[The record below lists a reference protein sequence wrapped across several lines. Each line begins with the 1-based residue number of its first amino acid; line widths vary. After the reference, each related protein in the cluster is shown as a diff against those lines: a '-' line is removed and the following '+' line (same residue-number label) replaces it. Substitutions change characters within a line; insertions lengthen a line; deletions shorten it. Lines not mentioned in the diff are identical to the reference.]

1 MSGRSPDYRAW
12 LEKADEDRL
21 CVANELKADRKPWS
35 VICFCAQ
42 QAAEKHLKA
51 FLAFHGAQ
59 PKKIHDLRV
68 LLMDCGAFDASLVEL
83 ENDCLLLNSC
93 AVDIRY
99 PDTQVEDE
107 ESMGRTAAAASD
119 RICEAVRQSLP
130 LT

>member
-1 MSGRSPDYRAW
+1 MSDGATDYRAW

-42 QAAEKHLKA
+42 QAAEKHLKT

-68 LLMDCGAFDASLVEL
+68 LLRDCGAFDASLVEL
-83 ENDCLLLNSC
+83 EKAWGGLRLLPRIAFVRRSASVCL
-93 AVDIRY
+93 
-99 PDTQVEDE
+99 
-107 ESMGRTAAAASD
+107 
-119 RICEAVRQSLP
+119 
-130 LT
+130 